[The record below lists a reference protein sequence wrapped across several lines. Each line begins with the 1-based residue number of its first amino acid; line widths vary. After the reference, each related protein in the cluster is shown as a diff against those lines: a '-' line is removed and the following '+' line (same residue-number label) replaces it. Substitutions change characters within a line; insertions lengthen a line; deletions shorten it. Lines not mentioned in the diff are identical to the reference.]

1 VQETPSD
8 VEQYLD
14 RVVSALRD
22 DLGPDLIGVYL
33 HGSLAMG
40 AFTPGRSDIDML
52 AVCAA
57 PLTPERSTGLGKAL
71 DAIPRPASGG
81 DLEFSL
87 TTEAAVR
94 AASAAPAFELH
105 VSTHDEPTVV
115 DGHDRPGD
123 EDLVTHFAMARARGR
138 SLFGPDPVEMFP
150 EPDRALLISSMR
162 GDIEWARSSS
172 AAGWEG
178 HDQPQAASMAYQ
190 VLNGARCLRFLE
202 TGDLGSK
209 AEGAEWLE
217 RRDPDPDVHGLLEAA
232 LVYQRGG
239 TPDVPDAHTLDAFT
253 ERVEKA
259 LRLAGARL
267 AHSPSRRNRAFVQ
280 STKPRKGD

>member
-1 VQETPSD
+1 MDRAIESRGVQETPPD

-22 DLGPDLIGVYL
+22 YLGPDLIGVYL

-57 PLTPERSTGLGKAL
+57 PLSPDRSTALGEVL
-71 DAIPRPASGG
+71 DALPRPTSGG

-87 TTEAAVR
+87 IAEAAVW

-105 VSTHDEPTVV
+105 VSTHDEPSVV
-115 DGHDRPGD
+115 EGHDRLGD
-123 EDLVTHFAMARARGR
+123 EDLALHFAMTRRRGR
-138 SLFGPDPVEMFP
+138 SLFGPDPVEMFA
-150 EPDRALLISSMR
+150 EPDRALLISAMR
-162 GDIEWARSSS
+162 GDIEWAHSSGS
-172 AAGWEG
+172 AGWGG
-178 HDQPQAASMAYQ
+178 HDQPEAASMAYQ

-209 AEGAEWLE
+209 AEGAAWLE
-217 RRDPDPDVHGLLEAA
+217 RSAPDPDVLCS
-232 LVYQRGG
+232 RGRAG
-239 TPDVPDAHTLDAFT
+239 ISARRHAGRTRSAH
-253 ERVEKA
+253 
-259 LRLAGARL
+259 
-267 AHSPSRRNRAFVQ
+267 P
-280 STKPRKGD
+280 